1 MTEITEIPEF
11 RAWDTVNIKYK
22 IIEGNKQRVQP
33 YEGIVIAKKG
43 KGVSKTFTV
52 RRIGADNIGVE
63 RIFALNSPNIVSLT
77 VLKHG
82 NTRRSKLYYLRNKVG
97 KAAVRVKEKR

>member
-11 RAWDTVNIKYK
+11 RAGDTVNIKYK